1 MPEKQAKTL
10 WQCSP
15 VDWEGNEGINGLVMA
30 QVILCKCWESLTSF
44 LRFLSSLQK
53 RTQYRSDPG
62 KYNVYN
68 VTDNSPVKI
77 GDNEEIIKTIVVN
90 ATVNITTISQEE
102 YPSSDTIPVGV
113 GTNPTGGMNILG
125 LAVFSIVFGI
135 ILGRMGPKAKPLTSF
150 FSALNDAVMILVT
163 LIMW

>member
-1 MPEKQAKTL
+1 MAFTNVEKFL
-10 WQCSP
+10 
-15 VDWEGNEGINGLVMA
+15 LVSS
-30 QVILCKCWESLTSF
+30 VF
-44 LRFLSSLQK
+44 LPFLQK

-62 KYNVYN
+62 KYEVYN
-68 VTDNSPVKI
+68 VTGKSPVKI
-77 GDNEEIIKTIVVN
+77 RDNEEIIKTMVVN
-90 ATVNITTISQEE
+90 ATVNITTISREE

>member
-1 MPEKQAKTL
+1 M
-10 WQCSP
+10 
-15 VDWEGNEGINGLVMA
+15 
-30 QVILCKCWESLTSF
+30 
-44 LRFLSSLQK
+44 
-53 RTQYRSDPG
+53 
-62 KYNVYN
+62 YN
-68 VTDNSPVKI
+68 VTDKYPVKV
-77 GDNEEIIKTIVVN
+77 GGKEKIIKTIVFN
-90 ATVNITTISQEE
+90 NTVNITTISREE

-135 ILGRMGPKAKPLTSF
+135 VLGRMGLKAKPLTAF

>member
-1 MPEKQAKTL
+1 M
-10 WQCSP
+10 
-15 VDWEGNEGINGLVMA
+15 
-30 QVILCKCWESLTSF
+30 
-44 LRFLSSLQK
+44 
-53 RTQYRSDPG
+53 
-62 KYNVYN
+62 YN
-68 VTDNSPVKI
+68 VTGNSPVKI
-77 GDNEEIIKTIVVN
+77 GDNEEIINTIFVN
-90 ATVNITTISQEE
+90 ATVNITTISREE

-163 LIMW
+163 LIMWWVAQMQLNLFGFNYIM